1 MAFVIAVLGVMAG
14 ARLHSLRALELLAV
28 EWRLR
33 LDHPRPDV
41 DDFVLVGITSET
53 LDELPLWGPTALE
66 RSRYVPVIRNLDS
79 WGARTIALDVFF
91 AGESDDPDAD
101 PDLVRDTR
109 QLAEAIAGADNVVI
123 VAGANPQLRDGAENA
138 RFQFPAAPVAAAA
151 CTVASPLLPRPDNT
165 IRRVESIQEAADG
178 TVAWPS
184 LSRAL
189 LRDAVKHVP
198 SEFIIHWAGPAG
210 TVKTVPFEDVA
221 AGTADP
227 GAFRGRFALIG
238 VTDEIKDLFSTPVG
252 PMSGVEIHAQAAAT
266 ILSGKYVREAGATT
280 GLLIALPACLLV
292 SFVGRGG
299 RLWWTWGVTGLVG
312 VGWTVAAALVFVRS
326 CVLLPVIGPGFAM
339 VACGVLVSA
348 LQSEAALSSL
358 GRLWPS
364 WVSEEGEQLEVTVL
378 VCDMA
383 GYTERSERSSAAE
396 MMEMMREFFAIV
408 DGTVAP
414 HGGISARRPG
424 DAAVVFFRPDDDRPH
439 HARRALAAA
448 QELRHRL
455 AERWPS
461 EDIGFGLTLTTG
473 EVSLGWVGEQPPE
486 PQILGD
492 PVNVAFRLQSECR
505 ERGCPILADWAT
517 ATADEETSA
526 SMRPLGQVQ
535 VRNRRE
541 PVQIFAPAGQ

>member
-1 MAFVIAVLGVMAG
+1 MALVIAVLGVMAG
-14 ARLHSLRALELLAV
+14 ARLGSLRAVELLSV
-28 EWRLR
+28 DWRLR
-33 LDHPRPDV
+33 LEHPRPDV

-66 RSRYVPVIRNLDS
+66 RSRYVPVIRKLNA

-101 PDLVRDTR
+101 PGLVRDTR
-109 QLAEAIAGADNVVI
+109 ELAEVIAEADNVVV
-123 VAGANPQLRDGAENA
+123 VAGANPQLRDGVEDA
-138 RFQFPAAPVAAAA
+138 RFQFPAAPIAAAA
-151 CTVASPLLPRPDNT
+151 RAVASPLLPRPDNT
-165 IRRVESIQEAADG
+165 IRRVETIQEAPDG
-178 TVAWPS
+178 TVAWPV

-189 LRDAVKHVP
+189 LRDAVDNVP

-210 TVKTVPFEDVA
+210 TVRTVPFEDVA
-221 AGTADP
+221 AGRADP
-227 GAFRGRFALIG
+227 NAFRGRFALIG
-238 VTDEIKDLFSTPVG
+238 VTDEIKDLFSTPMG

-266 ILSGKYVREAGATT
+266 ILSGMYVREASATT

-299 RLWWTWGVTGLVG
+299 RLWWTWGLTALLG
-312 VGWTVAAALVFVRS
+312 VGWSVAAALTFVRS
-326 CVLLPVIGPGFAM
+326 YTLLPITGPTLAIVGA
-339 VACGVLVSA
+339 GVLISA

-364 WVSEEGEQLEVTVL
+364 WVSEQGEQVEVTVL

-383 GYTERSERSSAAE
+383 GYTARSEDSSPAE
-396 MMEMMREFFAIV
+396 MLQMMREFFAIV
-408 DGTVAP
+408 DETVTP
-414 HGGISARRPG
+414 QGGVSARRPG
-424 DAAVVFFRPDDDRPH
+424 DAAVVFFRPDDGRPH
-439 HARRALAAA
+439 HARRALEAAA
-448 QELRHRL
+448 KLRHRL
-455 AERWPS
+455 EERWP
-461 EDIGFGLTLTTG
+461 EQDVGFGLTLTTG

-526 SMRPLGQVQ
+526 TMRPLGQVQ

-541 PVQIFAPAGQ
+541 PVQIFAPAGE